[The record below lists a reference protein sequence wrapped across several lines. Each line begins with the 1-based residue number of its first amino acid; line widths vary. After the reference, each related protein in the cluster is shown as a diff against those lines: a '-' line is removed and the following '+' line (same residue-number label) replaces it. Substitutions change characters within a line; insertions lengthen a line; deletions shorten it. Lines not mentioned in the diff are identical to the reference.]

1 LRIRSVFRAKAE
13 HGVCGRF
20 CIAFF
25 QNGRFA
31 ERNFSLQIGID
42 PSVKS
47 TVKQLRELG
56 ADGLAARFEFLQ
68 KQGLPL

>member
-1 LRIRSVFRAKAE
+1 MESAVVQKAE
-13 HGVCGRF
+13 AGDGDSM
-20 CIAFF
+20 
-25 QNGRFA
+25 
-31 ERNFSLQIGID
+31 NFSLQIGID